1 MKNKENIKNTFSNIR
16 PSDECTERIF
26 AMTIDNKKASKDLT
40 FKRLASVAL
49 ALGILVS
56 GGIGVN
62 QVVSKN
68 NQPIDKDKPSA
79 VIQSDLNPLSVMV
92 AYADDYKPVSEITAG
107 SMNDQ
112 QIFYSI
118 HFADINDKASM
129 DNAKKQF
136 EEDYNNVTINADKLG
151 DKGFSAAI
159 GKSSGGI
166 YSSKDE
172 KEVGKFYTVR
182 GGAFALNLD
191 DYTDI
196 KSFTVENESKYGE
209 LHMACQTKYDNFD
222 DAFND
227 ALDAIQHKIGNK
239 ITLTGQELRNSKNC
253 GMFEGGT
260 IHKVNKGYCLN
271 WNTSYELYDA
281 IGNNLNFDLSQIK
294 DTITFTVEFNDG
306 TVKTASLNLYFDSDG
321 YMHFE

>member
-1 MKNKENIKNTFSNIR
+1 MNNKEFYKDIMSNVQ
-16 PSDECTERIF
+16 PSEQSVERIF
-26 AMTIDNKKASKDLT
+26 DMTIDKKASKGLT
-40 FKRLASVAL
+40 FKRLTSATLAL
-49 ALGILVS
+49 AILVGS
-56 GGIGVN
+56 GAGIH
-62 QVVSKN
+62 QYIN
-68 NQPIDKDKPSA
+68 NKEHISNTPVA
-79 VIQSDLNPLSVMV
+79 QSNTNPLSVMV
-92 AYADDYKPVSEITAG
+92 AYAGEYKPVSEIKAG
-107 SMNDQ
+107 SLNEQ

-136 EEDYNNVTINADKLG
+136 EEDYSNVTINADKLG
-151 DKGFSAAI
+151 NKGFSAAI

-172 KEVGKFYTVR
+172 NEVGKIYTVR
-182 GGAFALNLD
+182 GGEFALNLD

-209 LHMACQTKYDNFD
+209 LYMACQTKYDNFD

-227 ALDAIQHKIGNK
+227 ALDAVQHKTGNK
-239 ITLTGQELRNSKNC
+239 ISLTGQELRNSKNC

-271 WNTSYELYDA
+271 WNASYELYEA
-281 IGNNLNFDLSQIK
+281 IGNDLSFNLSNIK

-306 TVKTASLNLYFDSDG
+306 SVQTANLNLYFDSDG
-321 YMHFE
+321 YMHFG

>member
-26 AMTIDNKKASKDLT
+26 SMTIDNKKANKGLT
-40 FKRLASVAL
+40 FKRLASATLAL
-49 ALGILVS
+49 AILIGGGVGI
-56 GGIGVN
+56 N
-62 QVVSKN
+62 QFTNNKQQVTNTPVVQN
-68 NQPIDKDKPSA
+68 NT
-79 VIQSDLNPLSVMV
+79 NPLSVMV
-92 AYADDYKPVSEITAG
+92 AYAGEYKTISEIKAG
-107 SMNDQ
+107 SMNEQ

-118 HFADINDKASM
+118 HFADINDKVSM

-136 EEDYNNVTINADKLG
+136 EEDYNNVTINADELG
-151 DKGFSAAI
+151 NKGFSAAI
-159 GKSSGGI
+159 GKSSDGI

-172 KEVGKFYTVR
+172 KEVGKLYTVR
-182 GGAFALNLD
+182 GGEFALNLD
-191 DYTDI
+191 DYKDI
-196 KSFTVENESKYGE
+196 KSFTVKNESKYGE

-227 ALDAIQHKIGNK
+227 ALDAVQHKIGNK

-271 WNTSYELYDA
+271 WNRSYELYDA
-281 IGNNLNFDLSQIK
+281 IGNDLNFDLSQIK

-306 TVKTASLNLYFDSDG
+306 TVQTASLNLYFDSDG